1 MLKLTADLQK
11 LMKIIL
17 RNILLLLI
25 LATSLAAQ
33 EKPEKPYIVTTTGIV
48 ADIVKNVAGD
58 LVQLEALMGP
68 GVDPH
73 LYKSTQ
79 GDLKRLLQADIV
91 FYNGL
96 KLEGKMQE
104 IFEKLARKKPVIPV
118 SREIDRETLLAFA
131 AYPGE
136 KDPHIWFDVLQWSL
150 TISVVRDEL
159 TRLLPEHKAVL
170 FKNAKNYKQELEEL
184 AHWVKEQVAL
194 VPAEQ
199 RVLVTAH
206 DAFHYFGRA
215 YGFEVLGLQGI
226 STESEFGLQD
236 IKRISDVII
245 SRKVKAIFVETSV
258 PEKFIRSLEE
268 GVREQGF
275 EVSVGGALFSD
286 AMGNDGTPEGTY
298 IGMVKHNVSTIVEGL
313 K

>member
-1 MLKLTADLQK
+1 
-11 LMKIIL
+11 MKIIL
-17 RNILLLLI
+17 QIALLLLI
-25 LATSLAAQ
+25 IANPIFAQ
-33 EKPEKPYIVTTTGIV
+33 EKPEKPYILTTTGMV
-48 ADIVKNVAGD
+48 ADLVKNIAGE

-96 KLEGKMQE
+96 KLEGKMQDV
-104 IFEKLARKKPVIPV
+104 FEKLAVKKPVIPV
-118 SREIDRETLLAFA
+118 SREIDRGRLLAFES
-131 AYPGE
+131 YPGE
-136 KDPHIWFDVLQWSL
+136 KDPHIWFDVLLWSQ
-150 TISVVRDEL
+150 TIPVVRDEL
-159 TRLLPEHKAVL
+159 VKLLPEHKAEL
-170 FKNAKNYKQELEEL
+170 FKNAESYKQELKNL
-184 AHWVKEQVAL
+184 DSWVREQIAL
-194 VPAEQ
+194 VPKEQ

-245 SRKVKAIFVETSV
+245 SRKVRSIFVETSV

-286 AMGNDGTPEGTY
+286 AMGNEGTPEGTY
-298 IGMVKHNVSTIVEGL
+298 IGMVRHNVNTIVEGL